1 VERIL
6 SLDVNAM
13 PVPHDSGPQIGQYW
27 RRSHRPVSFEFQ
39 DLATI
44 GLLIAL
50 EGLLSADNALV
61 MAIMVLGLPRH
72 QHHKALRYGLI
83 GGFAFR
89 TAATLL
95 AAYLIAVA
103 WVKLLG
109 GLYLLYLSVVHFKNR
124 TSGAHGGAPPKALPA
139 FGLSAFWATVV
150 RVELV
155 NLAFSIDSIL
165 VAVAMS
171 RKTWVVV
178 LGGILGIV
186 AMRIVA
192 GQLIELIR
200 RYPAIVDG
208 AFVII
213 AWVGFKLLAE
223 YAHQLHWIAWEIP
236 KSLSLG
242 LIAVIFVVSYLYAR
256 SRGPE
261 PPEAPLPD
269 A

>member
-1 VERIL
+1 
-6 SLDVNAM
+6 M
-13 PVPHDSGPQIGQYW
+13 
-27 RRSHRPVSFEFQ
+27 FETS
-39 DLATI
+39 DLLTI
-44 GLLIAL
+44 GLLVVL

-61 MAIMVLGLPRH
+61 MAIMVLGLPRADH
-72 QHHKALRYGLI
+72 RKALRYGLI

-89 TAATLL
+89 TLATML
-95 AAYLIAVA
+95 AVYLIHAA

-109 GLYLLYLSVVHFKNR
+109 GLYLLYLTYQHF
-124 TSGAHGGAPPKALPA
+124 SQSGGAESRGEPPKAKGAL
-139 FGLSAFWATVV
+139 GLSPFWATVV

-178 LGGILGIV
+178 TGGILGIL

-200 RYPAIVDG
+200 KYPALVDG

-213 AWVGFKLLAE
+213 GWVGIKLLLE
-223 YAHQLHWIAWEIP
+223 YAHQMHWIGWEIP
-236 KSLSLG
+236 KPVSMG
-242 LIAVIFVVSYLYAR
+242 LIVVIFLVAYAYAR
-256 SRGPE
+256 KQGPRAAEPGDAE
-261 PPEAPLPD
+261 PPAVH
-269 A
+269 

>member
-1 VERIL
+1 V
-6 SLDVNAM
+6 
-13 PVPHDSGPQIGQYW
+13 
-27 RRSHRPVSFEFQ
+27 FELQ

-44 GLLIAL
+44 GVLVLL

-61 MAIMVLGLPRH
+61 MAIMVLGLPRADH
-72 QHHKALRYGLI
+72 QKALRYGLV

-89 TAATLL
+89 VLATLL
-95 AAYLIAVA
+95 AAYLISVA
-103 WVKLLG
+103 WVKLVG
-109 GLYLLYLSVVHFKNR
+109 GLYLVYLTAVHFKSRQQGSHCN
-124 TSGAHGGAPPKALPA
+124 APPKAKPML
-139 FGLSAFWATVV
+139 GLSAFWSTVV
-150 RVELV
+150 RVEVV

-200 RYPAIVDG
+200 KYPAIVDG

-213 AWVGFKLLAE
+213 GWVGIKLLLE
-223 YAHQLHWIAWEIP
+223 YAHQIHWIGWEVP
-236 KSLSLG
+236 KTISLG
-242 LIAVIFVVSYLYAR
+242 AIGVIFLASYLYAR
-256 SRGPE
+256 AQGPHV
-261 PPEAPLPD
+261 PESPTHS
-269 A
+269 